1 MPDLGRYSMPDGPI
15 PNWSELLPL
24 GRIAE
29 AREAQEEAIEH
40 AVADMV
46 FVADGMWAAGADG
59 LDFDTAG
66 AAGDGDFLAAL
77 TAIETIR
84 GRYPDDGIELGHGER
99 VRPRHARRAH
109 LQGRAARRHV
119 AEGPAAASPR
129 RPAPRSSGRPST

>member
-1 MPDLGRYSMPDGPI
+1 M
-15 PNWSELLPL
+15 PL

-29 AREAQEEAIEH
+29 AREAQEEAIGH

-84 GRYPDDGIELGHGER
+84 AGI
-99 VRPRHARRAH
+99 PTSA
-109 LQGRAARRHV
+109 
-119 AEGPAAASPR
+119 
-129 RPAPRSSGRPST
+129 